1 MMKLK
6 VSSGDFV
13 HLHNHTVRGSLL
25 DSTLTV
31 KQLVNFA
38 SINNQKAIAVTN
50 HGKMHDFV
58 EFYKECKKFGI
69 KPIIGN
75 EIYEVD
81 DIENEETKN
90 NRYHLILLAKN
101 QKGLQNLFKIVS
113 DAHKHFYYKPI
124 IDLNYIQKHNL
135 GEGLICLTA
144 CQAGRLSRMAIKGQ
158 QDSMLDY
165 YNKLNVI
172 FDHVYIELQS
182 HKTQEQMEANLA
194 IFKFIKEYNLPYT
207 IACDS
212 HMLSKDGQEAHSI
225 FVEISQDREVGES
238 YTDCYLQNA
247 EAIYNIMTPQIG
259 EENVTIGLQN
269 SLQIAELVELV
280 DIGLENENQMPD
292 IKKLMPAQF
301 NSIEAWYDYLITEGY
316 KKRGYHLRDKEFQ
329 KARKERLAQEKFVLK
344 TLGYLDYFIMFY
356 LLLDECHRRDIPI
369 GLSRGSAAGCL
380 SLFFLNITQ
389 LDSVTWDLDFAR
401 FANLGRRSMADL
413 DIDIS
418 KRHRKEVVQIARE
431 IFGEDKVFP
440 ICTFNT
446 MSTKVAI
453 RDIGKVLDEKGIYN
467 IPYQTRD
474 EVAKMIP
481 TITTLNDLGE
491 AEEKE
496 TLLREILFQNDKLK
510 KYYEKYP
517 KWFQYVMEL
526 EGLPKSLG
534 QHAAGVIISPRPT
547 VEYCPL
553 CLNSDKELMIQLE
566 MGNAMDDLKL
576 IKADFLG
583 LKTLDIID
591 DTLKLCNKTWEDIHV
606 NSLDFNDEGVY
617 DNIYKN
623 GNTNNIFQMESYEA
637 SRMCMDCK
645 TDNIEDVI
653 AVNAF
658 NRPGTKDG
666 FPTYMRNKLSPELV
680 KVLHPDL
687 KIIFSKSQ
695 SVLLYQEQ
703 ALELFRYAGFPE
715 EEVDVARRSIGHKE
729 KETMVKLKT
738 KFSDGL
744 RGKGWNKEQIDEIWA
759 LMEKQAEYSFNR
771 SHACAYALTSYQTAY
786 LKYHHPLEFT
796 CACLNNEIGNYAKL
810 SKNINEAQQMGI
822 NVLPPNINKSKRDF
836 TIDKANNSILIG
848 LGGIKGMGDAV
859 IDNLIENRPFSSFE
873 DMMKKVDKSKT
884 NIAKIVALIKAGALG
899 KAKKQNMKKLF
910 EYNFYQ
916 DIPKFKP
923 VVSVT
928 PKDLKTKYNIEIPNT
943 VENFK
948 EKRLEIYN
956 QYRKKDYDEEIKE
969 SYEKKQEEFIQ
980 KYMQKQDLWEFET
993 LSMFIT
999 SNPFEEALQYVPDF
1013 DSIVNGNQAT
1023 VIGIIVDIERKK
1035 DRNNNQYAFVD
1046 FYNGE
1051 KHIELIFWARQY
1063 ARYRTGIV
1071 KQSKMV
1077 VIGEKEDDKIY
1088 VKMAKPY
1095 KVWLKEK
1102 ELTKE

>member
-1 MMKLK
+1 MN

-58 EFYKECKKFGI
+58 EFYKECKKVGI

-81 DIENEETKN
+81 DINNEETKN
-90 NRYHLILLAKN
+90 DRYHLILLAKN
-101 QKGLQNLFKIVS
+101 QNGLKNLFKIVS
-113 DAHKHFYYKPI
+113 DAHKYFYYKPI

-144 CQAGRLSRMAIKGQ
+144 CQAGRLSRMATKGQ
-158 QDSMLDY
+158 YKEMLEY
-165 YNKLNVI
+165 YNKLKAT
-172 FDHVYIELQS
+172 FDYVYIELQS
-182 HKTQEQMEANLA
+182 HKTAEQVEANLT
-194 IFKFIKEYNLPYT
+194 IFNFIKEYNLPYT
-207 IACDS
+207 ISCDS
-212 HMLSKDGQEAHSI
+212 HMLSKDGQEIHSI

-238 YTDCYLQNA
+238 YTDCYLQTA
-247 EAIYNIMTPQIG
+247 ETIYEIMTPQIG

-269 SLQIAELVELV
+269 TLQIADMVELV
-280 DIGLENENQMPD
+280 DIGLENDNQMPD

-301 NSIEAWYDYLITEGY
+301 NSIEEWYDYLIEEGY
-316 KKRGYHLRDKEFQ
+316 KERGYHLKDKEFQ
-329 KARKERLAQEKFVLK
+329 RQRKERLVQEKPVLK
-344 TLGYLDYFIMFY
+344 ALGYLDYFIMCH
-356 LLLDECHRRDIPI
+356 LLLKECHKRNIPV

-380 SLFFLNITQ
+380 SLYFLGVTQ
-389 LDSVTWDLDFAR
+389 LDSVTWDLDFSR
-401 FANLGRRSMADL
+401 FANLGRKSMADIDL
-413 DIDIS
+413 DIS
-418 KRHRKEVVQIARE
+418 KRYRKEVIQIARDL
-431 IFGEDKVFP
+431 FGEENVYP

-453 RDIGKVLDEKGIYN
+453 RDIGKVLDEKGIYD

-496 TLLREILFQNDKLK
+496 TLLREVLFQNNKLK

-534 QHAAGVIISPRPT
+534 QHAAGVIISPKPT

-553 CLNSDKELMIQLE
+553 CLNSDKEMMIQLE
-566 MGNAMDDLKL
+566 MHNAMDDLSL
-576 IKADFLG
+576 IKLDFLG
-583 LKTLDIID
+583 LKTLDVID
-591 DTLKLCNKTWEDIHV
+591 DTLKLCNKTWDDIHV
-606 NSLDFNDEGVY
+606 DNLDFNDK
-617 DNIYKN
+617 NIYEYIYKA

-637 SRMCMDCK
+637 SKMCMDCK

-666 FPTYMRNKLSPELV
+666 FPTYIKNKLYPNDVELI
-680 KVLHPDL
+680 HPDL
-687 KIIFSKSQ
+687 KQIFSKSHY
-695 SVLLYQEQ
+695 VLLYQEQ

-715 EEVDVARRSIGHKE
+715 EDVDNARRAIGK
-729 KETMVKLKT
+729 KLKDEMEKLKD
-738 KFSDGL
+738 KFSKGL
-744 RGKGWNKEQIDEIWA
+744 KNKNWDQEQINNVWV

-771 SHACAYALTSYQTAY
+771 SHAVAYALTSYQTAY
-786 LKYHHPLEFT
+786 LKYYYPLEFT

-810 SKNINEAQQMGI
+810 SKNINEAQQMNI

-873 DMMKKVDKSKT
+873 DMMEKVDKSKI
-884 NIAKIVALIKAGALG
+884 NIAKIIALIKAGALG

-916 DIPKFKP
+916 DIPQFKP

-928 PKDLKTKYNIEIPNT
+928 PKDLKIKYNIEIPNT
-943 VENFK
+943 VENFE
-948 EKRLEIYN
+948 EKRLEVYN

-969 SYEKKQEEFIQ
+969 RYKKKQEEFVQ

-1013 DSIVNGNQAT
+1013 DSIANGNQAT

-1046 FYNGE
+1046 FYNGK
-1051 KHIELIFWARQY
+1051 KHIELIFWAKQY
-1063 ARYRTGIV
+1063 AKYRTGIV
-1071 KQSKMV
+1071 KQGKMV

-1095 KVWLKEK
+1095 KIWLKEK
-1102 ELTKE
+1102 KLTKE